1 MNPLKETDGKWTMDF
16 DSLSDLIS
24 EKTKMI
30 IICNPHNP
38 VGRAWNYEE
47 LKKLTDICLKNNI
60 LILSDEIHCDL
71 VLQGNVHTNI
81 AGISREVSDIT
92 VTCIAPSKTFNLG
105 GLSTSSVVISNPILR
120 KYFNKTI
127 ERIHISNGN
136 IFGTVAS
143 IAAYTEGKEW
153 RNKFLEYINRN
164 VALTEE
170 YFRNNIPEIIPVHP
184 EATYMI
190 WLDCRKLGMT
200 GSELQD
206 FFINKAGVG
215 LNEGSTFG
223 PGGEGF
229 MRMNLATTSS
239 LVLKALDRI
248 ANAVNGIR

>member
-1 MNPLKETDGKWTMDF
+1 M
-16 DSLSDLIS
+16 
-24 EKTKMI
+24 
-30 IICNPHNP
+30 
-38 VGRAWNYEE
+38 
-47 LKKLTDICLKNNI
+47 
-60 LILSDEIHCDL
+60 
-71 VLQGNVHTNI
+71 
-81 AGISREVSDIT
+81 
-92 VTCIAPSKTFNLG
+92 
-105 GLSTSSVVISNPILR
+105 VISNPILR

-248 ANAVNGIR
+248 ACIMASGNYLIMLEMKETIPARLGSRTVRFSRVNCLAPHLPGW

>member
-1 MNPLKETDGKWTMDF
+1 MKYIA
-16 DSLSDLIS
+16 IS
-24 EKTKMI
+24 YYREMYI
-30 IICNPHNP
+30 PYCRHF
-38 VGRAWNYEE
+38 
-47 LKKLTDICLKNNI
+47 
-60 LILSDEIHCDL
+60 
-71 VLQGNVHTNI
+71 Q
-81 AGISREVSDIT
+81 EVSDIT
-92 VTCIAPSKTFNLG
+92 MHALHLAKHLILG
-105 GLSTSSVVISNPILR
+105 AINFICGNINPILR

-200 GSELQD
+200 GSDLQD
-206 FFINKAGVG
+206 FFVNKAGVG

-239 LVLKALDRI
+239 LVLKALDRM
-248 ANAVNGIR
+248 